1 MLFQLDSHDAVG
13 VAWHGELHPFNPSE
27 RSHLRS
33 AQLMTRVRLAAAS
46 SPSLK
51 YVEDVKIGA
60 VSLAGDASVPSGGG
74 VGEDEGVSEVA
85 LVVGDK

>member
-1 MLFQLDSHDAVG
+1 
-13 VAWHGELHPFNPSE
+13 
-27 RSHLRS
+27 
-33 AQLMTRVRLAAAS
+33 MTRVRLAAAS